1 MNNIQ
6 SVAMV
11 FIHIV
16 KFNLL
21 INYIIKINNNN
32 NVSYE
37 ILYIYIDNRLYIIY
51 GNFFINRILFRE
63 NKINP

>member
-11 FIHIV
+11 FIYLV

-32 NVSYE
+32 NVLYE
-37 ILYIYIDNRLYIIY
+37 TLYIYIYIYIDNGLHMYY
-51 GNFFINRILFRE
+51 KFFY
-63 NKINP
+63 

>member
-11 FIHIV
+11 FIYLV

-32 NVSYE
+32 NVLYE
-37 ILYIYIDNRLYIIY
+37 TLYIYIYCFEETKSILKVS
-51 GNFFINRILFRE
+51 ILFVL
-63 NKINP
+63 

>member
-6 SVAMV
+6 SVAMI
-11 FIHIV
+11 FIHLM

-32 NVSYE
+32 VLYE
-37 ILYIYIDNRLYIIY
+37 ILYIYR
-51 GNFFINRILFRE
+51 
-63 NKINP
+63 

>member
-11 FIHIV
+11 FIYLV

-32 NVSYE
+32 NVLYE
-37 ILYIYIDNRLYIIY
+37 TLYIYIYR
-51 GNFFINRILFRE
+51 
-63 NKINP
+63 